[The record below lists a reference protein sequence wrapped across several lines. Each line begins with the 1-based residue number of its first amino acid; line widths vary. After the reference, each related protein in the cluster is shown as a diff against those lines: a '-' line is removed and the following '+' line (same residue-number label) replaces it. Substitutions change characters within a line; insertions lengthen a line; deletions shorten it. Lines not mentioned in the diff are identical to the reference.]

1 MNFFFDIDGTL
12 TPARQKIDSGFKN
25 YFAKWAAERM
35 SEGDNVVLVTGSDSK
50 KTVEQIGSPLW
61 RLVNASYQNCGNQM
75 YRHGKLIKESKW
87 KMSAHLHL
95 DILTLIE
102 TSPYFGKAERNI
114 EERAGMI
121 NISTVGREADQSLR
135 KAYFTW
141 DSTVGERK
149 KIVDILSMRY
159 PKLEFSIGGQTSM
172 DIHPK
177 GKDKSQALEHMS
189 GKTIFFGDKC
199 MVGGNDYA
207 IAKKADKYHQ
217 VDGWKETM
225 YVLNIYYKDKE

>member
-159 PKLEFSIGGQTSM
+159 PKLEFAIGGEISI
-172 DIHPK
+172 DIYPK
-177 GKDKSQALEHMS
+177 GKDKSQVLKDFT
-189 GKTIFFGDKC
+189 GKSVFFGDSC
-199 MVGGNDYA
+199 DEGGNDYT
-207 IAKKADKYHQ
+207 ISRSCDKYHNVNNWQ
-217 VDGWKETM
+217 EPKIVIDC
-225 YVLNIYYKDKE
+225 YYK